1 LSSATTASAPTLA
14 QYKSAACIKTATDT
28 WYVVGAVA

>member
-1 LSSATTASAPTLA
+1 LA
-14 QYKSAACIKTATDT
+14 QYKTAVCIKTATDT